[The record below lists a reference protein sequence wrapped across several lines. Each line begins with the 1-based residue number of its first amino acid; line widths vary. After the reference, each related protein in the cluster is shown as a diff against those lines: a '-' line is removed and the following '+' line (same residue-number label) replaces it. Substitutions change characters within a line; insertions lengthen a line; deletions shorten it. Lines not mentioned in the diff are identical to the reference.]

1 MKKRKKKKLK
11 EKSTFLRPSS
21 SLPSIHLARPGQRNE
36 TDTGSLVHASSPPPV
51 YRVREVGINWEGSL
65 RGETNTPRHQ
75 ARAGPF
81 RKPVLDSPLD
91 PPSFLS
97 SAPGSPS
104 ILDELS
110 LPGPTAFAQKNEIT
124 SEHRAYTESAR
135 IHFFFFFFFFLLPP
149 RVIQRTAHD
158 IHTFCPE
165 RNTPSCYADQSAL
178 RRVVRRE
185 SVKRD
190 SYEC

>member
-135 IHFFFFFFFFLLPP
+135 IHFFFFFFFFFFHRGLYNE
-149 RVIQRTAHD
+149 R
-158 IHTFCPE
+158 HTISTHFV
-165 RNTPSCYADQSAL
+165 PSEI
-178 RRVVRRE
+178 RRAVTLIKARLGE
-185 SVKRD
+185 SF
-190 SYEC
+190 EENP